1 MSTLAPARPVAAP
14 GTRLVSDS
22 TTLLKRG
29 LVRLVRYPSMTL
41 LLVGMPVLFLLLFV
55 YVFGGTLGN
64 GLATPGGKDA
74 YLVYVVPGILLMAI
88 AAGGQGTAISVAMDM
103 REGIVARLRT
113 MAISRAAV
121 LTAHAITS
129 VVQCLVA
136 VVASLAVAFAIG
148 YRAQGGVPGVLG
160 ALAVLVAISFALTW
174 LCVALGMVSDSVE
187 TASNL
192 PMPLTILP
200 FLSSGFVPTE
210 SMPAGLRW
218 FAEYQPFTPF
228 IETVRALLDGTAPG
242 TNGWLALGWF
252 VVITGG
258 SFVWS
263 LRLFDRSST
272 K

>member
-1 MSTLAPARPVAAP
+1 MSTIAIPVRQPSPARHLLGDSAA
-14 GTRLVSDS
+14 
-22 TTLLKRG
+22 LLRRG

-74 YLVYVVPGILLMAI
+74 YLVYVVPGVVLMAI

-113 MAISRAAV
+113 MAIPRASI
-121 LTAHAITS
+121 LGAHAVTS
-129 VVQCLVA
+129 VVQCVVC
-136 VVASLAVAFAIG
+136 VVASLGVAFAIG
-148 YRAQGGVPGVLG
+148 YRAHGGVPGVLG
-160 ALAVLVAISFALTW
+160 ALAVVVGISFALTW

-200 FLSSGFVPTE
+200 FLSSGFVPTD

-218 FAEYQPFTPF
+218 FAEYQPYTPF

-242 TNGWLALGWF
+242 RNGWLALGWF

-272 K
+272 R